1 MMTLALILLLTTLL
15 AFVAVLSAA
24 ATAVRSVS
32 HAWLLDWVEQRLR
45 GAGSAEVY
53 LERTHRLLQAAGV
66 ASTWAF
72 VLAGMAV
79 ALLAR
84 DSVPGL
90 ILGIVLAVAVLLVVG
105 QLVPSAVA
113 MHAPARQLPVVLPTL
128 RVIERLF
135 SPFVASRRAGD
146 PARLAGPGAADP
158 GREEIEELLREGE
171 LEGIGDR
178 AERVVI
184 TGVLDFGA
192 RPVSEVMRPRQEV
205 FALDASLPPL
215 ELAGI
220 VANAGYSR
228 IPLYEDSI
236 DRIIGMIHAFDILK
250 AGASRVPEPRPV
262 LVVPPER
269 RCSEL
274 LFQMLRGSTHLA
286 IVADDHGRTIG
297 LVTVEDLVEEL
308 VGDIHDEHD
317 EPHELTATA
326 ERAVRQATSA

>member
-1 MMTLALILLLTTLL
+1 MTFVLVLLLTLL
-15 AFVAVLSAA
+15 VTFVAVLSAA

-53 LERTHRLLQAAGV
+53 LERTHRLLQASGV

-72 VLAGMAV
+72 VLAGVLV
-79 ALLAR
+79 AAIVGDSIPALA
-84 DSVPGL
+84 
-90 ILGIVLAVAVLLVVG
+90 LGILIAALAFLLLG
-105 QLVPSAVA
+105 QLLPSAVA

-128 RVIERLF
+128 RAIERIF
-135 SPFVASRRAGD
+135 APFVASRRAGD
-146 PARLAGPGAADP
+146 TTGVVGPGAADP

-192 RPVSEVMRPRQEV
+192 RPVRDVMRPREEI
-205 FALDASLPPL
+205 FALDVSLEPL

-228 IPLYEDSI
+228 IPLYEGSI
-236 DRIIGMIHAFDILK
+236 DRIVGMIHAFDILK
-250 AGASRVPEPRPV
+250 VGAARVPEPRPV
-262 LVVPPER
+262 LTVAPEQ

-274 LFQMLRGSTHLA
+274 LFRMLRGSTHLA
-286 IVADDHGRTIG
+286 IVADDGGRSVG
-297 LVTVEDLVEEL
+297 LVTVEDLLEEL

-317 EPHELTATA
+317 DPLDAV
-326 ERAVRQATSA
+326 ERSPRTPAHP

>member
-1 MMTLALILLLTTLL
+1 MSLILILVLTLL
-15 AFVAVLSAA
+15 LSLVAVLSAA

-45 GAGSAEVY
+45 GVGSAEVY

-79 ALLAR
+79 AVLFR
-84 DSVPGL
+84 SSVPGL
-90 ILGIVLAVAVLLVVG
+90 VLGVVIAALAFLLVG
-105 QLVPSAVA
+105 QLVPSALA
-113 MHAPARQLPVVLPTL
+113 MHAPAKQLPVVLPTL
-128 RVIERLF
+128 RFIERVF
-135 SPFVASRRAGD
+135 APFVASHGPGD
-146 PARLAGPGAADP
+146 PGELAGPGAVDT

-192 RPVSEVMRPRQEV
+192 RPVRDVMRPRDEV

-215 ELAGI
+215 ELAEI

-228 IPLYEDSI
+228 IPLFEESL
-236 DRIIGMIHAFDILK
+236 DRIIGMIHSFDILK
-250 AGASRVPEPRPV
+250 VGATRIPEPRPV

-274 LFQMLRGSTHLA
+274 LFQMLRASMHLA
-286 IVADDHGRTIG
+286 IVADDDGRTVG

-317 EPHELTATA
+317 EPLAVA
-326 ERAVRQATSA
+326 EHGPRQATRA

>member
-1 MMTLALILLLTTLL
+1 MTFAMVLLLTLLL

-79 ALLAR
+79 AVLAR
-84 DSVPGL
+84 DSMPGL
-90 ILGIVLAVAVLLVVG
+90 VLVLLLAAAAFLVIG
-105 QLVPSAVA
+105 QLVPSAAA

-128 RVIERLF
+128 RAIERLF
-135 SPFVASRRAGD
+135 APFVASRRPGD
-146 PARLAGPGAADP
+146 TGQVAGPGVADA

-192 RPVSEVMRPRQEV
+192 RPVRDVMRPRDEI

-215 ELAGI
+215 ELAEI

-228 IPLYEDSI
+228 IPLFDGSI
-236 DRIIGMIHAFDILK
+236 DRIVGMIHAFDILK
-250 AGASRVPEPRPV
+250 VGATRVPDPRPV

-274 LFQMLRGSTHLA
+274 LFQMLRGSSHLA
-286 IVADDHGRTIG
+286 IVADERGRTVG

-308 VGDIHDEHD
+308 VGEIHDEHD
-317 EPHELTATA
+317 EPHDVPAAT
-326 ERAVRQATSA
+326 ERAPRQASRS

>member
-1 MMTLALILLLTTLL
+1 MTTLL
-15 AFVAVLSAA
+15 LVLALTMLLALVAVLSAA

-45 GAGSAEVY
+45 GVGSAEVY

-79 ALLAR
+79 AALLGS
-84 DSVPGL
+84 SVPWLALGVL
-90 ILGIVLAVAVLLVVG
+90 IATLAFLIIG
-105 QLVPSAVA
+105 QLVPAAIA
-113 MHAPARQLPVVLPTL
+113 MHAPAKQLPVVLPTL
-128 RVIERLF
+128 RFIERLF
-135 SPFVASRRAGD
+135 APFVASRRLVDAG
-146 PARLAGPGAADP
+146 ALAGPDAVDP

-192 RPVSEVMRPRQEV
+192 RPVRDVMRPREEV

-215 ELAGI
+215 ELAEI

-228 IPLYEDSI
+228 IPLFRGTLDN
-236 DRIIGMIHAFDILK
+236 IIGMIHAFDILK
-250 AGASRVPEPRPV
+250 AGATRIPEPRRV

-286 IVADDHGRTIG
+286 IVADDHGRTVG

-317 EPHELTATA
+317 EPLTTA
-326 ERAVRQATSA
+326 ERTARHGTPA